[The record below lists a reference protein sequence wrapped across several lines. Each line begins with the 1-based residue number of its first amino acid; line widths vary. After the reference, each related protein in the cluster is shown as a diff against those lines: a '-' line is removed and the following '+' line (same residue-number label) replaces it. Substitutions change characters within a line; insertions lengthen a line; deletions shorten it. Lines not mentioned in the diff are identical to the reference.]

1 MICLFSDVLLEA
13 RGETEDDS
21 APKSSVE
28 KPPSTLEM
36 DAHEAKEMAN
46 AMLLNSPLPDAER
59 SDERL
64 PEEDGS
70 NKLPKEGGDEKLLEE
85 TPIGKFIMPCTE
97 RVLPFIFPLVGSC
110 NSTFPLDSQNP
121 QNTIGRVEDV
131 LQKVVSEVWVNTS
144 QVSSGSALP

>member
-1 MICLFSDVLLEA
+1 
-13 RGETEDDS
+13 
-21 APKSSVE
+21 
-28 KPPSTLEM
+28 
-36 DAHEAKEMAN
+36 MAN
-46 AMLLNSPLPDAER
+46 SMMLNSPLPDAER

-70 NKLPKEGGDEKLLEE
+70 NKIPKEGGDENLPEE
-85 TPIGKFIMPCTE
+85 TPTGKLIMPCTE
-97 RVLPFIFPLVGSC
+97 RVLPFIFRLVGFC